1 MRRRMRRRG
10 SKGKMRLRRNIGKK
24 RRRLGMHTLTEDFVN
39 RSA

>member
-1 MRRRMRRRG
+1 MRRRMMRRG
-10 SKGKMRLRRNIGKK
+10 SKGKMRLRNIGKK